1 MLLLSS
7 FLDKCDSECVLLLAE
22 VTVASGDVTLAAA
35 GMCTKWQIT
44 QAVLHSKVYYYYPGV
59 CTSTVN
65 KHSPAASFMEFAH
78 MKWRSLLPDLI
89 TELTQKQAELTP
101 RVKKKEKLLPQAEAA
116 LAQAECNVPRVRPWL
131 PAWYCDARGTAHFD
145 CYRLAFDVLHFD
157 VCCLLGPPARTT
169 PL

>member
-1 MLLLSS
+1 LLQKLQQQQILVLLLTSS

-89 TELTQKQAELTP
+89 TELTQKQAE
-101 RVKKKEKLLPQAEAA
+101 
-116 LAQAECNVPRVRPWL
+116 
-131 PAWYCDARGTAHFD
+131 
-145 CYRLAFDVLHFD
+145 
-157 VCCLLGPPARTT
+157 
-169 PL
+169 